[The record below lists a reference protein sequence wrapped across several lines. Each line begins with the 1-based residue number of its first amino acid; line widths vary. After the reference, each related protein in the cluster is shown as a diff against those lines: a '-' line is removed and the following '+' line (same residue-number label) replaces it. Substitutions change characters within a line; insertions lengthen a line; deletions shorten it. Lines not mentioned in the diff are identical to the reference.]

1 MKIEN
6 KIQNDNENDNENI
19 NENKNKID
27 KLFYN
32 NNEYIENEEK
42 KEKKSEKKIENISN
56 LNFEIDKIINQK
68 IEIYEKKFNYLFYNY
83 YKIEQ
88 NQSNNIKLLSN
99 LEKKLLEI
107 KQIQINKNEQIKQK
121 NINFQNNL
129 NKLFNQNPKSNQ
141 EILLNKSSSSQ
152 SSND

>member
-1 MKIEN
+1 MK
-6 KIQNDNENDNENI
+6 
-19 NENKNKID
+19 KN
-27 KLFYN
+27 
-32 NNEYIENEEK
+32 
-42 KEKKSEKKIENISN
+42 S
-56 LNFEIDKIINQK
+56 II
-68 IEIYEKKFNYLFYNY
+68 YFT
-83 YKIEQ
+83 Q